1 MANRSRSCSPMG
13 TVRAPEVDL
22 EKGVELEEEVN
33 PTQAFFNEVAV
44 LRQENKDIQAKI
56 QIIRELQAESLSK
69 VTDEETAAVNNQISA
84 QVAELSKMNAEMTRR
99 IKLLASKTKEDSDH
113 ANHVK
118 LIEKEFKQA
127 IHRYQE
133 VEVEYKKKM
142 REQLARQYLIV
153 NPDATEED
161 IKKVQEE
168 GNQPIFLTA
177 IMDARRE
184 QGSSALNEVRNRY
197 KEIQKIEQ
205 TMEELADLFTQLN
218 QLVYQQDEA
227 IQESEDKA
235 RKTAEDVEA
244 GANTLGVAIEHA
256 KRARKNKWWL
266 LIIVFIIIIIILFA
280 VLFTIKPWE

>member
-1 MANRSRSCSPMG
+1 MG
-13 TVRAPEVDL
+13 TVRTPEPDL
-22 EKGVELEEEVN
+22 EKGLEPTVEVN
-33 PTQAFFNEVAV
+33 PTQAFFDEVAF
-44 LRQENKDIQAKI
+44 LRQENKEIQAKI

-69 VTDEETAAVNNQISA
+69 VTDEETNIVNNKITA
-84 QVAELSKMNAEMTRR
+84 NVAELSKMNAEMTRR
-99 IKLLASKTKEDSDH
+99 IKLLASKTKEDSDN
-113 ANHVK
+113 AKHVK

-133 VEVEYKKKM
+133 VEVDYKKKM

-161 IKKVQEE
+161 IKRVQEE

-218 QLVYQQDEA
+218 QLVYQQDQEIDNIVAQAEETERNLDEGVKILDSA
-227 IQESEDKA
+227 IGHAEKA
-235 RKTAEDVEA
+235 RKF
-244 GANTLGVAIEHA
+244 
-256 KRARKNKWWL
+256 KWWL
-266 LIIVFIIIIIILFA
+266 LIIVVIIILIILFA